1 MDIKYSLKRVV
12 PAIVAGFFLSVPAFA
27 QNDSVPASQSMHQAG
42 EKIEQAGSD
51 TAAAAKDT
59 YYGTERAAKDTT
71 ITAKVKTALERDRSV
86 GGSGIHVDT
95 VAGIVTLK
103 GSVPSPEMAQH
114 AAKLAEQTE
123 GVKSVNNQL
132 MVITSAATD

>member
-1 MDIKYSLKRVV
+1 MKIKYSFKPIV
-12 PAIVAGFFLSVPAFA
+12 PAILFGMVLSVPAFA
-27 QNDSVPASQSMHQAG
+27 QDQPAGESMHQAG
-42 EKIEQAGSD
+42 QKMEQAGSD
-51 TAAAAKDT
+51 TAAAAKDV

-71 ITAKVKTALERDRSV
+71 ITGKVKAALARDRSV
-86 GGSGIHVDT
+86 SGSGIHVDT

-132 MVITSAATD
+132 MVITSANTD